1 MLFLYDWMNE
11 SVKKTSFP
19 ISTASLW
26 ILHVKFLSFTLTH
39 CFATGKKTRAI
50 HNEAIPDD
58 SNTLSTGIELFLVVN
73 KNVVACYLTKFR
85 VSRNE

>member
-1 MLFLYDWMNE
+1 MVSWWLNE
-11 SVKKTSFP
+11 RVSEENF
-19 ISTASLW
+19 ISDQFRQAYEFSM
-26 ILHVKFLSFTLTH
+26 LSFYPLR
-39 CFATGKKTRAI
+39 FRIASQPVKTRAI